1 MPVVTLEGGSA
12 AVRGDAMIAGVAVGV
27 FDDLPAASSAMV
39 ALQDRYEPNPATRI
53 AYDDAY
59 GRYLRLFDTLR
70 PLFTKTG
77 LPT

>member
-1 MPVVTLEGGSA
+1 
-12 AVRGDAMIAGVAVGV
+12 
-27 FDDLPAASSAMV
+27 MV

-70 PLFTKTG
+70 PLFTNTG